1 MSDEARNLIKNFVE
15 QDQSQSTSGR
25 VNYFGGLAESAAQ
38 GLTFGFGDEIEAV
51 IRKVVS
57 PEKTYAENLK
67 DARASLKQFQQQNPG
82 SAIAAEITGSI
93 LPTALSFFIPGLGP
107 AAATTTAGRVGRVAA
122 TSGAQSAL
130 YGAGAAEGTPTE
142 RLDDAA
148 LAGTIGAVAGPVVDR
163 AGRAVLPAISETA
176 RKAIR
181 QGVPLTPGQAVGESN
196 VAGAALRRLEE
207 SAGRTV
213 YGIGDAIEAALRRSQ
228 EGFNRAAVLEALE
241 PLGQGRRLKSR
252 FQNLDGV
259 RLIDKAHQTLQTE
272 YGRLLPKLKIE
283 DATELSGNIATILKD
298 VDEDIAKDIARRAK
312 KHLTSSISGGGLTG
326 QNIKK
331 AQRFLREDINR
342 LRNVNPTEDS
352 LRKADA
358 LDDLRGA
365 LMDAVRKE
373 NPTNA
378 AKLAKLDQAY
388 GNFVVIE
395 NASARTVKNELFT
408 PTDVM
413 SAARAGPRS
422 QRRRF
427 ARGQA
432 RMQRF
437 GREMEDL
444 IGSRVPDSGTVSRL
458 GSAQLMTG
466 GGLGTALY
474 DPSLAPVAGGVLATN
489 LIGGP
494 AAYSRLGVPVARNIV
509 GAGPSAAR
517 AAVPVLAG
525 TDYNARLAAALQ
537 GQ

>member
-1 MSDEARNLIKNFVE
+1 M
-15 QDQSQSTSGR
+15 
-25 VNYFGGLAESAAQ
+25 
-38 GLTFGFGDEIEAV
+38 
-51 IRKVVS
+51 
-57 PEKTYAENLK
+57 
-67 DARASLKQFQQQNPG
+67 
-82 SAIAAEITGSI
+82 
-93 LPTALSFFIPGLGP
+93 
-107 AAATTTAGRVGRVAA
+107 
-122 TSGAQSAL
+122 
-130 YGAGAAEGTPTE
+130 
-142 RLDDAA
+142 
-148 LAGTIGAVAGPVVDR
+148 
-163 AGRAVLPAISETA
+163 
-176 RKAIR
+176 
-181 QGVPLTPGQAVGESN
+181 
-196 VAGAALRRLEE
+196 
-207 SAGRTV
+207 
-213 YGIGDAIEAALRRSQ
+213 
-228 EGFNRAAVLEALE
+228 
-241 PLGQGRRLKSR
+241 
-252 FQNLDGV
+252 
-259 RLIDKAHQTLQTE
+259 
-272 YGRLLPKLKIE
+272 
-283 DATELSGNIATILKD
+283 
-298 VDEDIAKDIARRAK
+298 
-312 KHLTSSISGGGLTG
+312 TG

-342 LRNVNPTEDS
+342 LRNVNPNDES

-378 AKLAKLDQAY
+378 TKLAKLDQAY

-444 IGSRVPDSGTVSRL
+444 IGSRVPDSGTVSRM
-458 GSAQLMTG
+458 GSANLMTA
-466 GGLGTALY
+466 GGLGTTIY
-474 DPSLAPVAGGVLATN
+474 DPSLAPLAGGVLATN

-494 AAYSRLGVPVARNIV
+494 VAYSRFGVPVARNIV

-525 TDYNARLAAALQ
+525 TDFNARLAAALQ
-537 GQ
+537 GE

>member
-57 PEKTYAENLK
+57 PEKTYAENLT
-67 DARASLKQFQQQNPG
+67 DARASLKQFQKQNPG

-130 YGAGAAEGTPTE
+130 YGAGAAEGNPVQ

-163 AGRAVLPAISETA
+163 AGRAVLPVISETA
-176 RKAIR
+176 RNAIR

-196 VAGAALRRLEE
+196 VAGAAIRRLEE

-228 EGFNRAAVLEALE
+228 EGFNRAAVLEALK
-241 PLGQGRRLKSR
+241 PLGQGRRLNAR
-252 FQNLDGV
+252 FKNLDGV
-259 RLIDKAHQTLQTE
+259 RLIDKAHKTLQTE
-272 YGRLLPKLKIE
+272 YGRLLPKLKIN
-283 DATELSGNIATILKD
+283 DATELSANLDKILKNI
-298 VDEDIAKDIARRAK
+298 DEDLEKQTIIAIK
-312 KHLTSSISGGGLTG
+312 KHIVSQIQDGGLSG

-331 AQRFLREDINR
+331 AQQFLREDITR
-342 LRNVNPTEDS
+342 LRTANPTRDS
-352 LRKADA
+352 LRLADE
-358 LDDLRGA
+358 LDAVRGA
-365 LMDAVRKE
+365 LMDAVRKD
-373 NPTNA
+373 NPKNA
-378 AKLAKLDQAY
+378 AKLAKLDEAY
-388 GNFVVIE
+388 GNFVIIE
-395 NASARTVKNELFT
+395 NASARTVKNEVFT

-413 SAARAGPRS
+413 SAARAGPKS

-444 IGSRVPDSGTVSRL
+444 IGSRVPDSGTVSRM
-458 GSAQLMTG
+458 GSVQLMTG
-466 GGLGTALY
+466 GGLGTTIY

-494 AAYSRLGVPVARNIV
+494 VAYSRLGVPVARNIV

-525 TDYNARLAAALQ
+525 TDFNARLAAALH
-537 GQ
+537 GE